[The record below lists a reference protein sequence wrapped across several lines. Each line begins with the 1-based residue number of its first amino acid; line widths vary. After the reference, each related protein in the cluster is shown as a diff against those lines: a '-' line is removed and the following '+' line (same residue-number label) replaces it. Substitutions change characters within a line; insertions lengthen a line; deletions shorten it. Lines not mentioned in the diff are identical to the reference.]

1 MLFRRVLDKKCMR
14 HLVYDDWQDKDSSCQ
29 ENLGPFR
36 RRPFHGRS
44 VMVTQVQ
51 IYKSLTCSSTTCL
64 DRQFDFLP
72 PGPCIKQYSFLTTLL
87 QSLYW
92 LKQGIDIVYNWSPLT
107 RPQIQTFPNSIPVG
121 SIQSHIVEIH
131 FPYEKNVFAL
141 FFYFVRLFALL
152 KLPVLCACTARC
164 VLATFHVMH
173 CLRLAYYG

>member
-1 MLFRRVLDKKCMR
+1 MIYFIVSYPSLTWNWFWRCLEKGNTGVGCRERVYLSILSILRCQNWHHKNDIMLFRQVLDKKCVR
-14 HLVYDDWQDKDSSCQ
+14 HLVYDDWQDKDSGCQ
-29 ENLGPFR
+29 ENLGLFR

-92 LKQGIDIVYNWSPLT
+92 LKQGIDIVYNWSP
-107 RPQIQTFPNSIPVG
+107 FNSSPNTNIS
-121 SIQSHIVEIH
+121 
-131 FPYEKNVFAL
+131 
-141 FFYFVRLFALL
+141 
-152 KLPVLCACTARC
+152 
-164 VLATFHVMH
+164 
-173 CLRLAYYG
+173 

>member
-1 MLFRRVLDKKCMR
+1 MIYFINSYPSLKFILRMSWNGKYKRRVRGKILSFYLINKSMSKLTTWKLYDMLFRQVLDKKCVR
-14 HLVYDDWQDKDSSCQ
+14 HLVYDDWQDKDSGCQ

-44 VMVTQVQ
+44 LMVTQVQ

-92 LKQGIDIVYNWSPLT
+92 LKQGIDIVYNWSP
-107 RPQIQTFPNSIPVG
+107 FNSSPNTNIS
-121 SIQSHIVEIH
+121 
-131 FPYEKNVFAL
+131 
-141 FFYFVRLFALL
+141 
-152 KLPVLCACTARC
+152 
-164 VLATFHVMH
+164 
-173 CLRLAYYG
+173 